1 MKRTIEYKIECH
13 KDLYSIEFEDNLLPI
28 VISKPNSPEV
38 TVKCGNE
45 VILSLIGIRLS
56 YIEII

>member
-1 MKRTIEYKIECH
+1 MQRTIKYKIECH
-13 KDLYSIEFEDNLLPI
+13 KDLMEIEFNDNDLPI
-28 VISKPNSPEV
+28 IMLNPNRPEI
-38 TVKCGNE
+38 TIKCGNE